1 MLNKVII
8 EGDHVRSM
16 WGSKKELGSFFV
28 TIKQEKH
35 FNKFVN
41 LNYFSLYSTPPLAT
55 KLADICSKNP
65 NCHLVIEGKL
75 KTYKSKKDNLYHT
88 TIMIE
93 KILKWTVNTTTAMTT
108 GTLQEHN
115 NTPTNN

>member
-28 TIKQEKH
+28 TIKQEKR

-55 KLADICSKNP
+55 KLADICSKHP
-65 NCHLVIEGKL
+65 NCHLVVEGKL

-93 KILKWTVNTTTAMTT
+93 KILNWTVNATTTITT
-108 GTLQEHN
+108 NKGQTQN
-115 NTPTNN
+115 NITTNN

>member
-8 EGDHVRSM
+8 EGEHVRST
-16 WGSKKELGSFFV
+16 WGAKKELGSFFI

-35 FNKFVN
+35 FNKFKN

-55 KLADICSKNP
+55 KLADICTKHKQ
-65 NCHLVIEGKL
+65 CHLVVEGKL
-75 KTYKSKKDNLYHT
+75 KTYKSKKDSSFHT

-93 KILKWTVNTTTAMTT
+93 KILKWTPNDEKQITTA
-108 GTLQEHN
+108 
-115 NTPTNN
+115 TNNQ